1 MATVLLGNTAVTVPV
16 PGAQAQVNGD
26 SPVVEDRSDL
36 GQQITTVC
44 PPTEVETVDEQV
56 QAVADAWRAWSAA
69 APAWVE
75 SDDEVLEAAVAAH
88 FGCPVGCPDNGNPD
102 VHNHQTWVEG

>member
-1 MATVLLGNTAVTVPV
+1 MPTVLLGNTSVVVPA
-16 PGAQAQVNGD
+16 PGAHGTVNGEALD
-26 SPVVEDRSDL
+26 VTALPEL

-44 PPTEVETVDEQV
+44 PPGEADTVDEQV
-56 QAVADAWRAWSAA
+56 QAVADAWRVHSSA

-102 VHNHQTWVEG
+102 VHNHDTWKEG